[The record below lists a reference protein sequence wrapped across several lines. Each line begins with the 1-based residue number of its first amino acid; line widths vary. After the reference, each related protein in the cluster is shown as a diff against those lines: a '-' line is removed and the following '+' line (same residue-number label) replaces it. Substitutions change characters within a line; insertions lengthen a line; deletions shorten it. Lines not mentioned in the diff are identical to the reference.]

1 RDVEERGRGAR
12 LGAQALP
19 ALLEP
24 LRQAREG
31 GVLALQVRAVE
42 EALLREEEEQEGGHE
57 RLDARERGQGET
69 TLVHEE
75 GLVPEGGGGRHRE
88 PARHRDE
95 PRRHDGEGVDRAEEE
110 RLDPGGGGA
119 DAERDP
125 GQIGEALEVE
135 EDAWR
140 AREAV
145 PREPDPRTTKRPA
158 HAARAGADA

>member
-1 RDVEERGRGAR
+1 MVESTRPLRPRPGVHAASAAVSTTTGSPAR
-12 LGAQALP
+12 RPTGAQALP

-69 TLVHEE
+69 T
-75 GLVPEGGGGRHRE
+75 
-88 PARHRDE
+88 RHRDE

-110 RLDPGGGGA
+110 RLDPGGGG
-119 DAERDP
+119 
-125 GQIGEALEVE
+125 
-135 EDAWR
+135 
-140 AREAV
+140 
-145 PREPDPRTTKRPA
+145 
-158 HAARAGADA
+158 